1 MDILDRLAYVLDILK
16 PSSQTTVVNIL
27 RLLVRLSRHS
37 IASAAKVVQHK
48 TILSIVVR
56 HFLPMASALSSTT
69 GNVYGTPV
77 HHALKLLR
85 VLMSWSRNIT
95 SDLLDKFDLG
105 KKILC
110 YIALEPK

>member
-27 RLLVRLSRHS
+27 RLLARLSRHS
-37 IASAAKVVQHK
+37 LASASKVVQHK

-56 HFLPMASALSSTT
+56 HFLPMSSALSSTT

-95 SDLLDKFDLG
+95 SEILDRFDLG